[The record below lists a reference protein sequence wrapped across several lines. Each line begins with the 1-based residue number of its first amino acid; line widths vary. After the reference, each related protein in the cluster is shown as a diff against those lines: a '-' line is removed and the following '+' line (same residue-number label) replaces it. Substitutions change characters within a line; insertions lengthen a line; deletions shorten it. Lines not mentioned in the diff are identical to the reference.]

1 MSVADDGSRVLFLRS
16 AGGDNPVNALW
27 RLDPATGD
35 EHPNTPTIHVE
46 RESVEALP
54 KPRFSRAAA
63 ANAKSKTK
71 KRAAPESSVA
81 TRADVR
87 VHLDDDDDVVDGRDE
102 ENDDDRCAASGAR
115 ARKLRRRKN

>member
-1 MSVADDGSRVLFLRS
+1 VS
-16 AGGDNPVNALW
+16 NA
-27 RLDPATGD
+27 RGPSSATGD

-63 ANAKSKTK
+63 ANVKSKTK

-81 TRADVR
+81 TRAAVR
-87 VHLDDDDDVVDGRDE
+87 VHLDDDDVDGRGD
-102 ENDDDRCAASGAR
+102 ENDDDRRAASGAR
-115 ARKLRRRKN
+115 ARNLRRRKN